1 VKSKRLNFAMHKNTA
16 FLLAPW
22 LATLSVFWL
31 YPLFH
36 ALYLSFTKYYT
47 LKNEAVFIGWAN
59 YAHILQDGFF
69 YTALQNTAVFAL
81 GTIPL
86 TTALALGL
94 AVTLNSIRHGQAFF
108 RAAFF
113 LPSVTSLIVMTL
125 IFTNVYASDGYLTFL
140 CKTLGLPFPVRGWL
154 QEPSTALAAIMAMDV
169 LLSTGY
175 YMVLLL
181 AALQAIPRD
190 LYEAAELAGA
200 KGWAVFSRITVPML
214 RPTLLFVLVINT
226 IRSFQIFVEIYV
238 MTRGGPLG
246 STSTLIYSVYVNAFD
261 RSDMMGYACA
271 LAYIVFGII
280 LVFSLA
286 QMWLLRL
293 NQSSDS

>member
-1 VKSKRLNFAMHKNTA
+1 MRKHLNTV
-16 FLLAPW
+16 LLLMPW
-22 LATLSVFWL
+22 LATVGVFWL
-31 YPLFH
+31 YPLLY
-36 ALYLSFTKYYT
+36 ALYLSFTKYST
-47 LKNEAVFIGWAN
+47 LKNEAVLIGWAN
-59 YAHILQDGFF
+59 YAHILNDGFF
-69 YTALQNTAVFAL
+69 YTALQNTALFTA

-86 TTALALGL
+86 TTALALVL
-94 AVTLNSIRHGQAFF
+94 AVVLNTTRRGQAFF

-154 QEPSTALAAIMAMDV
+154 QEPSTALPAIMAMDV

-200 KGWAVFSRITVPML
+200 RVWTIFWRVTVPML

-271 LAYIVFGII
+271 LAYIVFVII
-280 LVFSLA
+280 LLFSLA
-286 QMWLLRL
+286 QMWLLRV
-293 NQSSDS
+293 NQSPGD